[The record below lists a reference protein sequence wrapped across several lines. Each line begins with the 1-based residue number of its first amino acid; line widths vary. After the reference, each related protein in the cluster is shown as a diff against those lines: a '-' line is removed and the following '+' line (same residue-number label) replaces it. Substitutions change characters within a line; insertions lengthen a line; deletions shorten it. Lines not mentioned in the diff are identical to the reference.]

1 MAWGASEG
9 AIWYSGG
16 VFKRGW
22 VMFAVVVL
30 SLAATGRAVA
40 QERTFPPRPLPGVF
54 VVDEAGLLDADS
66 VKAINQRSGTLLA
79 EKKIPVYVVTVAN
92 VERYDPV
99 RRATV
104 DEYAHAL
111 FDEWGIGFTDY
122 NYGVLLLVSSGDRRA
137 RIELG
142 AGWKREYDPYCRQ
155 IMDDLI
161 VPRFKVGR
169 FNQGI
174 VSGVE
179 GLDAMAR
186 GEAIPTRGFGASTMD
201 KVKELTG
208 SKGFVNCVILV
219 LAVVGGLVSRG
230 FNRYFYGTWDSP
242 FGSSSGS
249 DSDSGGGGGW
259 GGGGGFG
266 GGSSGGG
273 GASGSW

>member
-1 MAWGASEG
+1 M
-9 AIWYSGG
+9 
-16 VFKRGW
+16 
-22 VMFAVVVL
+22 
-30 SLAATGRAVA
+30 A
-40 QERTFPPRPLPGVF
+40 QERTYPPRPVPGVF

-66 VKAINQRSGTLLA
+66 VKAINQRAGVLLA

-99 RRATV
+99 HRATV
-104 DEYAHAL
+104 DEYARAL

-142 AGWKREYDPYCRQ
+142 AGWKRDYDPYCRQ

-161 VPRFKVGR
+161 VPRFKVGQ
-169 FNQGI
+169 FNVGI

-186 GEAIPTRGFGASTMD
+186 GEVIPTRGFGASAWD
-201 KVKELTG
+201 KVSALSG

-219 LAVVGGLVSRG
+219 LAVVASLVSRG

-242 FGSSSGS
+242 FRSSSD
-249 DSDSGGGGGW
+249 DSDSGGGGGGGW
-259 GGGGGFG
+259 GGGGGGFG